1 MTPAPRDIAATV
13 NPGGQRPP
21 APRLT
26 RWRSRARRGSWLAR
40 GIVITAAALTLL
52 VAAAQFRQSAS
63 ATTQA
68 TLSPAVGT
76 CPAWG
81 AATSPT
87 GRLRADAH
95 PVVLVH
101 GWTGK
106 PLHGTLTGLANRL
119 TSGWQFLL
127 FDYSAEA
134 TRWAS
139 QPQIAKCLA
148 EYLRTVSKAHHDAG
162 GDSRVYVVAHS
173 MGGLATL
180 FAADGRFG
188 DPAVASVMGGLVTLD
203 TPFAGSAWG
212 MTPLAAMLS
221 EANRLASGSN
231 RAFID
236 PFANG
241 WVCLAKGSS
250 CPQPNLLP
258 RSVPVTQVAGQV
270 TVARSIFGLHAYD
283 IVLDSDTIV
292 SVPSQHAYRGLGST
306 ATVGWA
312 INQRTVKCTTDI
324 AALQLGPP
332 GYRAL
337 AMLTLDNVTIDA
349 LGRDS
354 AEPLVWEFT
363 ARAGLFASCSHKNI
377 VENSDALDAVAAA
390 LLAQAA
396 RAPTTQQSP
405 ASSARV
411 SSGGTGAAGGSVP
424 AAFLGRW
431 QGLIYQAGSKKSPYT
446 FDLRVSQGKPGQTIG
461 SGTYPS
467 LKCGVTWRLKSA
479 SPRRVVVFEDVD
491 HGWCEDVEVTL
502 VLRSDGRLDYSF
514 RGDIGR
520 GVISRTAR

>member
-21 APRLT
+21 APGCQL
-26 RWRSRARRGSWLAR
+26 AFNKLVEGPAGSQR
-40 GIVITAAALTLL
+40 FVTAAALTLL

-87 GRLRADAH
+87 EGCSDAQRSSSST
-95 PVVLVH
+95 VEQSN
-101 GWTGK
+101 T
-106 PLHGTLTGLANRL
+106 HGTLTGLANRL

-221 EANRLASGSN
+221 EARRTRRSSNARERAPWRRGPRARRTVDRKLTMISPGHGGPVHLRPTRLRHSPRLRHDRLGAIAT
-231 RAFID
+231 R
-236 PFANG
+236 
-241 WVCLAKGSS
+241 
-250 CPQPNLLP
+250 LP
-258 RSVPVTQVAGQV
+258 RS
-270 TVARSIFGLHAYD
+270 R
-283 IVLDSDTIV
+283 LDG
-292 SVPSQHAYRGLGST
+292 HGRLGD
-306 ATVGWA
+306 
-312 INQRTVKCTTDI
+312 Q
-324 AALQLGPP
+324 
-332 GYRAL
+332 
-337 AMLTLDNVTIDA
+337 
-349 LGRDS
+349 
-354 AEPLVWEFT
+354 
-363 ARAGLFASCSHKNI
+363 
-377 VENSDALDAVAAA
+377 
-390 LLAQAA
+390 
-396 RAPTTQQSP
+396 
-405 ASSARV
+405 
-411 SSGGTGAAGGSVP
+411 
-424 AAFLGRW
+424 
-431 QGLIYQAGSKKSPYT
+431 
-446 FDLRVSQGKPGQTIG
+446 
-461 SGTYPS
+461 
-467 LKCGVTWRLKSA
+467 
-479 SPRRVVVFEDVD
+479 PRRS
-491 HGWCEDVEVTL
+491 TRSTRP
-502 VLRSDGRLDYSF
+502 VLTGTRR
-514 RGDIGR
+514 RC
-520 GVISRTAR
+520 